1 MPSGSGYT
9 RLAGRGVL
17 TVAGAD
23 ATTFLQGLVS
33 NDVMRVTPER
43 AVYAALLSAQG
54 KFLHDLF
61 VAAPGDGLA
70 LDCDRER
77 RDDLLRRLT
86 LYKLRARVEL
96 ADASDRYMV
105 AALFG
110 SHVAAALDLNPE
122 PGRARAIGGGIVY
135 IDPRL
140 PALGARAILPTDTGE
155 ATLAGLGFAPRSTDA
170 YDQHRLA
177 LGIPDGSKDMKAGAD
192 FLLECN
198 GDALNAIDWNKGCY
212 VGQEITARSR
222 YRGTVRKRLMPVAIK
237 GPAPAPGTPIT
248 IAGPDGGPA
257 AGEMRT
263 ALDGRGIALLR
274 LDCLD
279 KPLAAGEAGLRASR
293 PDWLPG

>member
-1 MPSGSGYT
+1 MTSGSGYT

-23 ATTFLQGLVS
+23 ATTFLQGLIS
-33 NDVMRVTPER
+33 NDVMRVSPER

-61 VAAPGDGLA
+61 VAAHGNGFA
-70 LDCDRER
+70 LDCDGER

-96 ADASDRYMV
+96 TDASDRYMV

-110 SHVAAALDLNPE
+110 NHVSAGLDLKPE
-122 PGRARAIGGGIVY
+122 PGQARAIGGGVVY

-140 PALGARAILPTDTGE
+140 PVLGARAILPADTGE
-155 ATLAGLGFAPRSTDA
+155 ATLVGLGFAPRSTDA
-170 YDQHRLA
+170 YELHRLA
-177 LGIPDGSKDMKAGAD
+177 LGIPDGGKDMKAGTD

-198 GDALNAIDWNKGCY
+198 GDVLNAIDWEKGCY
-212 VGQEITARSR
+212 VGQEVTARSR
-222 YRGTVRKRLMPVAIK
+222 YRGTVRKRLVPVAIK
-237 GPAPAPGTPIT
+237 GPVPEPGTLIT
-248 IAGPDGGPA
+248 IAGPDGSPA

-279 KPLAAGEAGLRASR
+279 KPLAAGAAGLRAHR